1 MQSNFIKT
9 TRCEHDADSE
19 EDFLLPL
26 RKKRR
31 RPLFA
36 NRNKPDNHK
45 QSLSQVISCSDP
57 FDKTT
62 EIDSS
67 SSAACDPETVIDDPH
82 SVQEHQQNERD
93 NYYRDTKFL
102 ISDVIQKQ
110 HSDPELKALLN
121 YIESETLPESQKLAR
136 EILLKHSDY
145 ALISGMLFHSR
156 HAKSNRSKTHHK
168 YQLVVPRSMVQDIL
182 YMQHDS
188 PLAAH
193 GGIQDTLDR
202 IKEHYYFQRMSSIV
216 SDYVKS
222 CQHCQMRKNS
232 RMPTKSGITSYPT
245 PAAPFEV

>member
-1 MQSNFIKT
+1 M
-9 TRCEHDADSE
+9 
-19 EDFLLPL
+19 
-26 RKKRR
+26 
-31 RPLFA
+31 
-36 NRNKPDNHK
+36 
-45 QSLSQVISCSDP
+45 
-57 FDKTT
+57 
-62 EIDSS
+62 
-67 SSAACDPETVIDDPH
+67 IDDPH
-82 SVQEHQQNERD
+82 RVKEHQQNERD
-93 NYYRDTKFL
+93 NYYRDTNFL

-121 YIESETLPESQKLAR
+121 YIESDTLPESQKLAR

-188 PLAAH
+188 PLHVAAH
-193 GGIQDTLDR
+193 GGIQDTMDR

-245 PAAPFEV
+245 PAAPFEVQEIDLYGPLPLSTQGSSN